1 MPEIILLIRDPRWD
15 IQKFETFQKYQEL
28 VADFNNAINRKISQY
43 NQEFIKVFIDLT
55 NNSINEE
62 AKLHQELRSMQGRDS
77 ITITINRFEVIFN
90 VKPEI
95 GMEYKYK
102 ELINLVDNT
111 VEFIDSNY
119 RDLYDHIINISNEK
133 RTFYLNRFNPIFQK
147 LFDIESEFVL
157 RIQRKQLSEAIK
169 ELSKDKI
176 VLNIYHDVKGDILLQ
191 RDNLDDYL
199 AIFKKYRSISTKL
212 EPLDKDISN
221 GINKNKDKKKLKLE
235 YKTRFQK
242 ILIEEFKDDESE
254 MRFQIISYIRYL
266 SAKTFCEG
274 LSLLSILPDSVS
286 YHY

>member
-1 MPEIILLIRDPRWD
+1 MTTSRGATNWD
-15 IQKFETFQKYQEL
+15 T
-28 VADFNNAINRKISQY
+28 VAC
-43 NQEFIKVFIDLT
+43 
-55 NNSINEE
+55 
-62 AKLHQELRSMQGRDS
+62 
-77 ITITINRFEVIFN
+77 
-90 VKPEI
+90 
-95 GMEYKYK
+95 
-102 ELINLVDNT
+102 
-111 VEFIDSNY
+111 
-119 RDLYDHIINISNEK
+119 
-133 RTFYLNRFNPIFQK
+133 FNPIFQK

-254 MRFQIISYIRYL
+254 MRFQIIIFKNS
-266 SAKTFCEG
+266 
-274 LSLLSILPDSVS
+274 
-286 YHY
+286 